1 MSSGTK
7 IVLSDNSLISA
18 NEHRATPI
26 LKWAGGK
33 TQLLPTLL
41 PKIPKDFGTYIE
53 PFFGGGALFFALRPT
68 TAIISDSNPELIN
81 LYRQVAVDVD
91 GVIEALG
98 AFKHEKELF
107 YQIRAQDFR
116 DLDPTSAAARTIYLN
131 RTCFNGLYRLNKR
144 GQFNVP
150 FGKYENPTICQPET
164 LRSASEALQDARI
177 LVADYREVLR
187 HHAQRGD
194 FVYLDPP
201 YLPTGKYSDF
211 KRYTAAQFYEDDH
224 HELAEDVKYLTE
236 LGCHVLLT
244 NSNHAL
250 TYDLYRGFDIQVV
263 RSKRNINSKGDSR
276 TGTDLIVSAPS
287 SKASDARPGTLP
299 MSDQTKKF
307 PPTRF
312 MGSKER
318 MMGHIWEAVREL
330 HFNSV
335 LDLFSGSG
343 VVSYMFK
350 AEGKQVFSNDYM
362 AMCEVAAVALIKNNS
377 VVLDDSDV
385 EKLLGESPYV
395 DNFVQETF
403 ANLYFSDEDN
413 RTIDNVRAN
422 IKNVRNRN
430 KRAIALLALIRAC
443 IKKRPR
449 GIFTFVGERYDD
461 GRKDLALSIEEQFRA
476 AVGLINAAVFDNG
489 LKNQARRGDAMTVRR
504 KPDLVYIDP
513 PYYSPYSDNEYV
525 RRYHFVEGISRD
537 WQDVQIQWHTK
548 TRKFKGYPTPFSSY
562 IGTRDAFDR
571 LFKRFRDS
579 IIVVSYSSNALPNR
593 EEITA
598 MMAKYKDN
606 VKVVSVD
613 HLYSFGNQ
621 SHRTNDNNNRAQEY
635 LFVGT

>member
-1 MSSGTK
+1 MP
-7 IVLSDNSLISA
+7 SDTTFISA
-18 NEHRATPI
+18 REHHATPI

-33 TQLLPTLL
+33 TQLLPILL
-41 PKIPKDFGTYIE
+41 SNIPQHFGTYIE
-53 PFFGGGALFFALRPT
+53 PFLGGGALFFALRPT
-68 TAIISDSNPELIN
+68 NAIISDSNPELIN
-81 LYRQVAVDVD
+81 LYCQIASDFE

-98 AFKHEKELF
+98 TFKNEERLF
-107 YQIRAQDFR
+107 YQVRAQEFR

-150 FGKYENPTICQPET
+150 FGRYVNPTICQPEA
-164 LRSASEALQDARI
+164 LRAASEVLRDAQI

-187 HHAQRGD
+187 HYAQPGD

-211 KRYTAAQFYEDDH
+211 KRYTAAQFYEEDH
-224 HELAEDVKYLTE
+224 RELAEDVKYLTK
-236 LGCHVLLT
+236 LGCHVMLT
-244 NSNHAL
+244 NSNHPL
-250 TYDLYRGFDIQVV
+250 VYDLYSGFTIQVV

-276 TGTDLIVSAPS
+276 TGTDLVVSAP
-287 SKASDARPGTLP
+287 ATRAADTRPSTLP
-299 MSDQTKKF
+299 MLDQMNRF

-318 MMGHIWEAVREL
+318 IVEHVWEAVREF

-350 AEGKQVFSNDYM
+350 AAGKQVFSNDYM
-362 AMCEVAAVALIKNNS
+362 TMCEVTSIALVENNS
-377 VVLDDSDV
+377 LVLDGPDIDD
-385 EKLLGESPYV
+385 LLCESPYA

-413 RTIDNVRAN
+413 RTIDHIRAN
-422 IKNVRNRN
+422 IKHIRNRY

-461 GRKDLALSIEEQFRA
+461 GRKDLSLSIEDQFRA
-476 AVGLINAAVFDNG
+476 AVELINSAVFDNG
-489 LKNQARRGDAMTVRR
+489 QKNRARCGDAMTVRR

-513 PYYSPYSDNEYV
+513 PYYSPLSDNEYV

-537 WQDVQIQWHTK
+537 WQDVQVQWHTK
-548 TRKFKGYPTPFSSY
+548 TKKFKSYATPFSSY
-562 IGTRDAFDR
+562 IGARDAFDR
-571 LFKRFRDS
+571 LFKRFQNS
-579 IIVVSYSSNALPNR
+579 IIVVSYSSNALPKR
-593 EEITA
+593 EEMTA
-598 MMAKYKDN
+598 LMAKYKDN
-606 VKVVSVD
+606 VNVVSVD

-621 SHRTNDNNNRAQEY
+621 SHKTHDNNNRAKEY
-635 LFVGT
+635 LFVGS